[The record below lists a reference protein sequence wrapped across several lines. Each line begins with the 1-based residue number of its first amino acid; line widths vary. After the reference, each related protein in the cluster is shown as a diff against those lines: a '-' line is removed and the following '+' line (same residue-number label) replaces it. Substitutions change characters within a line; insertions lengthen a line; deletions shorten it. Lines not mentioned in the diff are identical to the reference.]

1 MEYPRFNFYYVFF
14 LGSCTEHCPLLSCQP
29 VSGEKDQTGALK
41 FFSSV
46 RIDIRRIDSIKQNGG
61 MLAKGRLLGLQFLAL
76 FEDDLYYDICRA
88 ANEQAYRIAAACKE
102 AGFAAK
108 VLQPG
113 EEMTL

>member
-1 MEYPRFNFYYVFF
+1 MAARGKKYSFALAESFAR
-14 LGSCTEHCPLLSCQP
+14 EK
-29 VSGEKDQTGALK
+29 SGGVKVDYKNE
-41 FFSSV
+41 
-46 RIDIRRIDSIKQNGG
+46 ISIKQNGG

-102 AGFAAK
+102 VGFAAK